1 MNINFRLSSDSQESQ
16 SQMSVKD
23 VPNTYDYSW
32 RRYSKSDAPSVNDNV
47 STVQIGRTVK
57 LEPENRPFKYVLGAA
72 TACGVKIGAMTMTYL
87 NQGQSYELRLKKT
100 SHIPNYE
107 GENLKTV
114 LRLGICLNIFQILF
128 LISTFNKLMFF
139 EFKFRITSI
148 K

>member
-1 MNINFRLSSDSQESQ
+1 MNINFRLSSDSQGSQ
-16 SQMSVKD
+16 PQTGTKNA
-23 VPNTYDYSW
+23 PNTYDYSW
-32 RRYSKSDAPSVNDNV
+32 RRYSKTDAPSVNDNV

-87 NQGQSYELRLKKT
+87 NQGQSYELRLKKI

-114 LRLGICLNIFQILF
+114 LRLGISLNIFQTLF

-139 EFKFRITSI
+139 KFKFRITSI